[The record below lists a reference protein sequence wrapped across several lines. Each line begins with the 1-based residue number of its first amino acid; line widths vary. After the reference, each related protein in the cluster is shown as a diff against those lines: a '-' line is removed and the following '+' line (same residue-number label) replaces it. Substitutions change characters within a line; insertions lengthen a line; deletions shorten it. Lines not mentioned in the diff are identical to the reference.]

1 MLPFFIIIVLHQV
14 QIKLHIKTD
23 KVSNESQTST
33 VHEKSSNKNLLRPV
47 FETLRTTPIS
57 TSVEFNSIK

>member
-1 MLPFFIIIVLHQV
+1 MNRKLPLSMKNQGI
-14 QIKLHIKTD
+14 
-23 KVSNESQTST
+23 
-33 VHEKSSNKNLLRPV
+33 KNLLRPV

>member
-33 VHEKSSNKNLLRPV
+33 VFEKSKNKK
-47 FETLRTTPIS
+47 FIEAC
-57 TSVEFNSIK
+57 F